1 MVLDSLSL
9 THSLRAKNESAASF
23 LAFTFDANSGLKAD
37 QRGGCPHASRIV
49 MLRRKTDVDAYY
61 FPKAGLPLANQVILQ
76 ISRLTYYL
84 AWAWLAS

>member
-23 LAFTFDANSGLKAD
+23 PAFTFDTNSGLKA
-37 QRGGCPHASRIV
+37 QREGPVLRMSRLV

-76 ISRLTYYL
+76 ISAPRLRL
-84 AWAWLAS
+84 AWAWLAP